1 MNLKETSSTQ
11 TQRAADLPSCRLW
24 RLWIGGGCRSRRET
38 PGGAL
43 ASSLCML
50 EHSGTE
56 KKKNCSWA
64 INMCRFSQTNTL
76 HHLISVRGISEWGF
90 TCQSHPAAAVLCQR
104 HCGEVESVPED
115 THTTTLH
122 QTQSSQFSRITATLN
137 WNTCRIFVPWLKP
150 VRLDTLQPLL
160 QELLWSL
167 SGETQGTKA
176 EIKTASL
183 RLDDLRNKK
192 HFRI

>member
-1 MNLKETSSTQ
+1 MNLKETSSAQ
-11 TQRAADLPSCRLW
+11 TQRAADLPSCQLW
-24 RLWIGGGCRSRRET
+24 RLWVGGGCRSRRET

-64 INMCRFSQTNTL
+64 INMCRFSQTNTW
-76 HHLISVRGISEWGF
+76 HHLISVRGITEWGF

-115 THTTTLH
+115 TQTTTPH
-122 QTQSSQFSRITATLN
+122 QTQSSQFSRITAT
-137 WNTCRIFVPWLKP
+137 TCRHWTETHVGSLCP
-150 VRLDTLQPLL
+150 
-160 QELLWSL
+160 EWSL
-167 SGETQGTKA
+167 SGSTRVSLSCRSGCGACQAKLREQKL
-176 EIKTASL
+176 KLKQLASVWM
-183 RLDDLRNKK
+183 
-192 HFRI
+192 I